1 MYAVE
6 VSNSAAQV
14 STLLKTG
21 LIFNL
26 LLFARMSFSDLPVK
40 SAILLSEKPIFLASR
55 NKSLEE
61 KNFLDLMIFS

>member
-26 LLFARMSFSDLPVK
+26 FLFPRMSFSDLLVN
-40 SAILLSEKPIFLASR
+40 SAILSSEKPIFLASR
-55 NKSLEE
+55 NKSREE
-61 KNFLDLMIFS
+61 RNFLDLMIFS